1 MPKNIS
7 MYSSV
12 LVGNS
17 FVVTS
22 LTNFKSL
29 NWSDAEISDLV
40 HGLK

>member
-1 MPKNIS
+1 MPKTIS
-7 MYSSV
+7 VYSSA

-22 LTNFKSL
+22 LTNFKSI
-29 NWSDAEISDLV
+29 NWSDAEINELV

>member
-1 MPKNIS
+1 MPKTIS
-7 MYSSV
+7 FYSS
-12 LVGNS
+12 LLAGKS

-29 NWSDAEISDLV
+29 NWSDAEINDLV